1 MSSMPV
7 HVPPAPTNREDAE
20 RWEHTRRRRRML
32 YGRWMTDLEDELRRR
47 VGSVRADAWG
57 TPDLSANP
65 FRKAAGGRAT
75 LYDRPWTIEHDDAA
89 AAVVLSRHLDMA
101 GAIPLL
107 QRLQRDTLGLR
118 EMLLDVQGV
127 TRPDGSYDVLLRPV
141 YPDLVVGVPDPLQ
154 PDQPI
159 ELREYRIRT
168 VGREPQ
174 WVVDVYRVGQPMKVE
189 TIRGDELR
197 GLGDGREGIPHV
209 LYHAAMTGAL
219 WDPFE
224 EQELYWGTL
233 SVAVQWTFYLHV
245 LQDASWP
252 QRYSIDV
259 AWGPAS
265 PEGTGAA
272 ARSAIVTD
280 PSTVLQG
287 TRREIETQPI
297 VGQWQSG
304 GNPTEIAQ
312 GIQGY
317 ERRMAAYL
325 DLDPAD
331 AARVS
336 GDPRSGYA
344 LEISA
349 TAKQAAQ
356 QRYAPVFR
364 FADERLCERVAEE
377 LNRVGNLGLPLD
389 GWRVRYWFEEDE
401 APELEETAAMDEAAP
416 EVEEPADAE
425 EMTTETA
432 PDGVE
437 ESDT

>member
-1 MSSMPV
+1 MTLPV

-47 VGSVRADAWG
+47 VGAVRADAWG

-89 AAVVLSRHLDMA
+89 AAVVLQRHLDLA

-127 TRPDGSYDVLLRPV
+127 TKPDGSYDVLLRPV

-154 PDQPI
+154 PEQPI

-174 WVVDVYRVGQPMKVE
+174 WVVDVYRAGQPMRVE
-189 TIRGDELR
+189 SIRGDELR
-197 GLGDGREGIPHV
+197 GLGEARVGIPHV
-209 LYHAAMTGAL
+209 IYHAARTGAL
-219 WDPFE
+219 WDPYE

-349 TAKQAAQ
+349 TAKQLAQ

-364 FADERLCERVAEE
+364 FADERLCGRVAEE
-377 LNRVGNLGLPLD
+377 LNRVGSLGLPTD

-401 APELEETAAMDEAAP
+401 PPELEEPAAEDEAMPAP
-416 EVEEPADAE
+416 EEPNDEEE
-425 EMTTETA
+425 A

-437 ESDT
+437 ESDDE